1 MRIDDQSRTYHHLFP
16 SIGLMARAGQVQLMM
31 NYGTRSMHN
40 APDNDSRQSEATVR
54 YKFNA
59 TSSKWRGSGAGA
71 AEKARFG
78 GGN

>member
-1 MRIDDQSRTYHHLFP
+1 
-16 SIGLMARAGQVQLMM
+16 MM

-40 APDNDSRQSEATVR
+40 APDNDSRQFEVTVR

-71 AEKARFG
+71 TEKARFG